1 MTGSRP
7 VTRAGAHLHPPS
19 MDYDGGMNEFRFL
32 HAADL
37 HLDSPLLGLTQKS
50 GDYARLIADASRRA
64 FSDMVNLAIQ
74 TECRFVVLAGDV
86 FDGDLRDTQCGL
98 FFINGMA
105 RLQQAGIR
113 VFMILGN
120 HDAENRFARHLHI
133 TDNVHLFASSRAE
146 TCIMEDLGVAVHGR
160 SFGRR
165 DVTDNIARKYPAP
178 VPGMFNIG
186 ILHTAC
192 QGREG
197 HETYAPCTVEQLVNH
212 GYQYWALG
220 HVHNREILHE
230 NPYVVYAGNLQGRH
244 AREAG
249 PKGASLVTVRGERVL
264 SVDHQVLDAVRWAS
278 ETVDLTGATTS
289 ADMTDR
295 IRDAGRSFVAQAQ
308 GRPIALRL
316 ELVGATA
323 LHAHLIRDTH
333 DAQLEIE
340 SVLASLSDEIW
351 LERLKI
357 HTCPPP
363 RPAVLDPSTG
373 GRIAADI
380 QQAATPDAL
389 RAELSDIL
397 TAIMDRMP
405 AHARTE
411 EMRETILNDVPGR
424 AIDLALS
431 LVDNP
436 EGHDNANQ

>member
-1 MTGSRP
+1 
-7 VTRAGAHLHPPS
+7 
-19 MDYDGGMNEFRFL
+19 MDYDGGMDEFRFL

-37 HLDSPLLGLTQKS
+37 HLDSPLLGLTEKS
-50 GDYARLIADASRRA
+50 DEYARLIADASRRA
-64 FSDMVNLAIQ
+64 FNDMINLAIQ

-120 HDAENRFARHLHI
+120 HDAENRFARHLHV
-133 TDNVHLFASSRAE
+133 TDNVHLFATSRAE
-146 TCIMEDLGVAVHGR
+146 TRVMEDLGVAVHGR

-165 DVTDNIARKYPAP
+165 DVTDNIARKYPPP
-178 VPGMFNIG
+178 VPGLFNIG

-220 HVHNREILHE
+220 HVHTHEILNE

-249 PKGASLVTVRGERVL
+249 PKGASLVTVRGGDVA
-264 SVDHQVLDAVRWAS
+264 SVEHQVLDAVRWAS
-278 ETVDLTGATTS
+278 EVVDLTHATTP
-289 ADMTDR
+289 ADMAGC
-295 IRDAGRSFVAQAQ
+295 IRRVGQDLIEQAR

-316 ELVGATA
+316 ELVGASA
-323 LHAHLIRDTH
+323 LHAHLIRDTQDVH
-333 DAQLEIE
+333 LEIE
-340 SVLASLSDEIW
+340 AILASLPDEIW

-357 HTCPPP
+357 HTRPPK
-363 RPAVLDPSTG
+363 RPAVLDHTTG

-380 QQAATPDAL
+380 RQAATPEAL
-389 RAELSDIL
+389 QAELSDIL
-397 TAIMDRMP
+397 KTVMERVP
-405 AHARTE
+405 AQARTD
-411 EMRETILNDVPGR
+411 EMRESILNDVPAR
-424 AIDLALS
+424 AVDLALS
-431 LVDNP
+431 LVENP
-436 EGHDNANQ
+436 EGSDNAHQ

>member
-1 MTGSRP
+1 
-7 VTRAGAHLHPPS
+7 
-19 MDYDGGMNEFRFL
+19 MDYDGGMDEFRFL

-37 HLDSPLLGLTQKS
+37 HLDSPLLGLTEKS
-50 GDYARLIADASRRA
+50 GEYARLIADASRRA
-64 FSDMVNLAIQ
+64 FNDMVDLAIR

-98 FFINGMA
+98 FFISGMA

-120 HDAENRFARHLHI
+120 HDAENRFARHLHV
-133 TDNVHLFASSRAE
+133 TDNVHLFASSKAE
-146 TCIMEDLGVAVHGR
+146 TCVMEGLGVAVHGR

-178 VPGMFNIG
+178 VPGLFNIG

-220 HVHNREILHE
+220 HVHTREILHE

-244 AREAG
+244 VREAG
-249 PKGASLVTVRGERVL
+249 PKGASLVTVRGGDVA
-264 SVDHQVLDAVRWAS
+264 SVEHQVLDAVRWAS
-278 ETVDLTGATTS
+278 EVVDLTHAATP
-289 ADMTDR
+289 AEMTGR
-295 IRDAGRSFVAQAQ
+295 IRRAGQDLIEQAQ

-316 ELVGATA
+316 ELVGASP
-323 LHAHLIRDTH
+323 LHAHLIRDT
-333 DAQLEIE
+333 DTVQQEIE
-340 SVLASLSDEIW
+340 VIFASLSDEIW

-357 HTCPPP
+357 RTHPPTC
-363 RPAVLDPSTG
+363 PAVLDHSTG

-380 QQAATPDAL
+380 RQMATAEAL
-389 RAELSDIL
+389 QTDLSDIL
-397 TAIMDRMP
+397 KTILERVP
-405 AHARTE
+405 AQARTD
-411 EMRETILNDVPGR
+411 EMRESILNDVPTR
-424 AIDLALS
+424 AVDLALS
-431 LVDNP
+431 LVKNP
-436 EGHDNANQ
+436 EGSDNAHQ

>member
-1 MTGSRP
+1 
-7 VTRAGAHLHPPS
+7 
-19 MDYDGGMNEFRFL
+19 MDEFRFL

-37 HLDSPLLGLTQKS
+37 HLDSPLLGLTEKS
-50 GDYARLIADASRRA
+50 DEYARLIADASRRA
-64 FSDMVNLAIQ
+64 FNDMINLAIQ

-120 HDAENRFARHLHI
+120 HDAENRFARHLHV
-133 TDNVHLFASSRAE
+133 TDNVHLFATSRAE
-146 TCIMEDLGVAVHGR
+146 TRVMEDLGVAVHGR

-165 DVTDNIARKYPAP
+165 DVTDNIARKYPPP
-178 VPGMFNIG
+178 VPGLFNIG

-220 HVHNREILHE
+220 HVHTHEILNE

-249 PKGASLVTVRGERVL
+249 PKGASLVTVRGGDVA
-264 SVDHQVLDAVRWAS
+264 SVEHQVLDAVRWAS
-278 ETVDLTGATTS
+278 EVVDLTHATTP
-289 ADMTDR
+289 ADMAGC
-295 IRDAGRSFVAQAQ
+295 IRRVGQDLIEQAR

-316 ELVGATA
+316 ELVGASA
-323 LHAHLIRDTH
+323 LHAHLIRDTQDVH
-333 DAQLEIE
+333 LEIE
-340 SVLASLSDEIW
+340 AILASLPDEIW

-357 HTCPPP
+357 HTRPPK
-363 RPAVLDPSTG
+363 RPAVLDHTTG

-380 QQAATPDAL
+380 RQAATPEAL
-389 RAELSDIL
+389 QAELSDIL
-397 TAIMDRMP
+397 KTVMERVP
-405 AHARTE
+405 AQARTD
-411 EMRETILNDVPGR
+411 EMRESILNDVPAR
-424 AIDLALS
+424 AVDLALS
-431 LVDNP
+431 LVENP
-436 EGHDNANQ
+436 EGSDNAHQ